1 LKTIDSLRTLE
12 EGDLIKRLKDKI
24 ISFKETI
31 NYFKEKRVIWSQLQE
46 RNLTTSL
53 PDLNSN
59 IVTKEQL
66 QKYLNLKQ

>member
-1 LKTIDSLRTLE
+1 MKTIDSLRALE
-12 EGDLIKRLKDKI
+12 EGYLIKRLKDKL
-24 ISFKETI
+24 ISIKETI

>member
-1 LKTIDSLRTLE
+1 MKTIDSLRTLE